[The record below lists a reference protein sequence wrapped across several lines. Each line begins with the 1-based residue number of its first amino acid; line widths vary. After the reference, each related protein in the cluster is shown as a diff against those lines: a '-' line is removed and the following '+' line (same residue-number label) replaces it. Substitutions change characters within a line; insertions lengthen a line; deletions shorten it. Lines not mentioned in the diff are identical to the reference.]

1 MNPHFPPPHTGQPT
15 SEKSLHPKSF
25 QSWRWIFLAAILLAA
40 VTISTFYFSS
50 AQAQGDDGA
59 ITGLT
64 LTSTT
69 AGTLTVSWDAASPT
83 PTDYRVDWAKSTED
97 YQSWKVDE
105 GHVYPTPDATTDTI
119 TDLSHDTE
127 YKIRMRA
134 RYYRGEHEGKSW
146 GGPWAEA
153 TITVAGEPAETPTPE
168 PSPEPTPAPAP
179 GTIDTLA
186 ATDDDAGQLLLTWD
200 PPAAPNAAPTDY
212 HVNWAKSSEDYP
224 ADTAPDGNDHPTD
237 TTLTLTV
244 LEFDTDYNIRV
255 RARYTD
261 GENAASPWNGP
272 WTETT
277 ARVKLPLPMAI
288 NMTGAAV
295 SPASQVFLFWSDPSN
310 DSITGYQI
318 LRGPKADSLVVI
330 EEDTGSSSTSYTD
343 ETPPA
348 GQTHTYGV
356 KARNASGQSPL
367 SNTLT
372 ATVPAAREEE
382 VLIVARHESVDNTLV
397 SNLGQ
402 TSTSESAQ
410 AGFLSGTNRE
420 IAVPFTTGSNPLGY
434 HVTSVQLYLT
444 RLVGIETPNPEVS
457 IRADNGGSPSDTVL
471 YTLTTSTAITNIW
484 NIVTFTTTDDFT
496 LQPNTKY
503 WLYVNATA
511 GTLGVQE
518 TASDDE
524 DNESQADWRIGDV
537 RSTRTDGGAW
547 IQSTTSNTPK
557 TKIFGHA
564 IPPLVSNLG
573 QTSTSESAQAGFLS
587 GTNRE
592 IAVPFTTG
600 SNPLGYHVTSVQL
613 YLTRL
618 VGIET
623 PNPEVSIRA
632 DNGGSPSDTVLYTLT
647 TSTAITN
654 IWNIVTFT
662 TTDDFTLQPNTKY
675 WLYVNAT
682 AGTLG
687 VQQTT
692 SDDEDNESQADWRIG
707 DVRSTRT
714 DGGAWIQST
723 TSNTPKTK
731 IFGHVTPPLVSNLG
745 QTAVPGGAVAG
756 PSSGRYYEIGMPF
769 TTGSNALGYHVT
781 SVQIEMRKFDANS
794 PALDVSIRGDNTGTP
809 GKIALYNFYTSTA
822 ITTDYQL
829 ITFTTSDEVT
839 LQPNTKYWLY
849 VNTTAGTALLQETA
863 SDDEDTE
870 SQAGWSIG
878 DHRVG
883 RIDGGA
889 WTTDNKNL
897 RMKILGHVA
906 PPLISN
912 LRQTA
917 TSESAQAG
925 FVSGNHHKTAMPFT
939 TGSNALRYRLT
950 SIQLYLSRVSESPL
964 VYISIREDNAGLPG
978 ETTLARLNMSTT
990 ITADANIPQLI
1001 TFTTS
1006 GEVTLQPDTLYWL
1019 HINASTTVGPA
1030 GVRQTASDDEDTPSH
1045 AGWSIGD
1052 HRVSRIDGGA
1062 WTTPTSRNSLQM
1074 KILGHVIL
1082 PTIADLPADITTTAR
1097 LAVNG
1102 TVTGQHEHGRDVDW
1116 FVFAAEADTNY
1127 QFTANQGQKFAT
1139 LNVLRIYDDAGTE
1152 LRNSLIAKKDNAYQA
1167 VDRLNNIAFRTDTAG
1182 TYYVSIEGWHGGG
1195 SNVPYTLAMFD
1206 DDYSD
1211 DITTTGV
1218 VDVGESFQNYVMRT
1232 GANPESSRTDDVDW
1246 IRVALKADVT
1256 YEIVYDVACLHQ
1268 GRIEGIY
1275 DSTGT
1280 LLPDTTLEWP
1290 RKTKGWCT
1298 DLTTEFTPSSDDDYY
1313 IAVSAQGSHFPIG
1326 SVNPFQGVQGT
1337 LTITAK

>member
-83 PTDYRVDWAKSTED
+83 PTDYRVDWAKSTEG

-134 RYYRGEHEGKSW
+134 RYYKGEHMGKSW
-146 GGPWAEA
+146 GGPWATA

-168 PSPEPTPAPAP
+168 PVQEEESTTAA
-179 GTIDTLA
+179 GTIDTLT
-186 ATDDDAGQLLLTWD
+186 ATDDDTGQLLLTWEA
-200 PPAAPNAAPTDY
+200 PAAPNATPTDY
-212 HVNWAKSSEDYP
+212 HVNWAKSTEDYP
-224 ADTAPDGNDHPTD
+224 ADTAEAGNDHPT
-237 TTLTLTV
+237 TTTHTLAG
-244 LEFDTDYNIRV
+244 LEYDTDYNIRV

-261 GENAASPWNGP
+261 GENANSPWNGS

-277 ARVKLPLPMAI
+277 AQVKLPLPMAI
-288 NMTGAAV
+288 NMMGTGV
-295 SPASQVFLFWSDPSN
+295 SPKSQVILFWQHPSN

-348 GQTHTYGV
+348 GQTHTYAV
-356 KARNASGQSPL
+356 KARNASGLSPL

-372 ATVPAAREEE
+372 ATVPAAKEEE

-402 TSTSESAQ
+402 TTTAAAN
-410 AGFLSGTNRE
+410 AGPLGGNHTE
-420 IAVPFTTGSNPLGY
+420 IATSFTTG
-434 HVTSVQLYLT
+434 T
-444 RLVGIETPNPEVS
+444 
-457 IRADNGGSPSDTVL
+457 
-471 YTLTTSTAITNIW
+471 
-484 NIVTFTTTDDFT
+484 
-496 LQPNTKY
+496 
-503 WLYVNATA
+503 
-511 GTLGVQE
+511 
-518 TASDDE
+518 
-524 DNESQADWRIGDV
+524 
-537 RSTRTDGGAW
+537 
-547 IQSTTSNTPK
+547 
-557 TKIFGHA
+557 
-564 IPPLVSNLG
+564 
-573 QTSTSESAQAGFLS
+573 
-587 GTNRE
+587 
-592 IAVPFTTG
+592 
-600 SNPLGYHVTSVQL
+600 
-613 YLTRL
+613 
-618 VGIET
+618 
-623 PNPEVSIRA
+623 
-632 DNGGSPSDTVLYTLT
+632 
-647 TSTAITN
+647 
-654 IWNIVTFT
+654 
-662 TTDDFTLQPNTKY
+662 
-675 WLYVNAT
+675 
-682 AGTLG
+682 
-687 VQQTT
+687 
-692 SDDEDNESQADWRIG
+692 
-707 DVRSTRT
+707 
-714 DGGAWIQST
+714 
-723 TSNTPKTK
+723 
-731 IFGHVTPPLVSNLG
+731 
-745 QTAVPGGAVAG
+745 
-756 PSSGRYYEIGMPF
+756 
-769 TTGSNALGYHVT
+769 NALGYHLT
-781 SVQIEMRKFDANS
+781 GVQLNMYRFVGTTIS
-794 PALDVSIRGDNTGTP
+794 TPQVSIRGDNGGTP
-809 GKIALYNFYTSTA
+809 GDTALYPLNTSTA
-822 ITTDYQL
+822 ITDDLQL
-829 ITFTTSDEVT
+829 ITFTTPDEVT
-839 LQPNTKYWLY
+839 LQPNTLYWLY
-849 VNTTAGTALLQETA
+849 VNATGATVAVQKAH
-863 SDDEDTE
+863 SNDEDAE
-870 SQAGWSIG
+870 SQTDWLVG
-878 DHRVG
+878 DDRVY
-883 RIDGGA
+883 RTNGGA
-889 WTTDNKNL
+889 WTTATANDSL
-897 RMKILGHVA
+897 QMKILGHVI
-906 PPLISN
+906 PPEPVSDTLVSNLGQTTTAAANAGPLGGNHTEIATSFTTGTNALGYHLTGVQLNMYRFVGTTISTPQVSIRGDNGGTPGDTALYPLNTSTAITDDLQLITFTTPDEVTLQPNTLYWLYVNATGATVAVQKAHSNDEDAESQTDWLVGDDRVYRTNGGAWTTATANDSLQMKILGHVIPPTLVSN

-917 TSESAQAG
+917 VAGDAQAG
-925 FVSGNHHKTAMPFT
+925 FVSGNHHETAMPFT
-939 TGSNALRYRLT
+939 TGSNAFGYHPT
-950 SIQLYLSRVSESPL
+950 SIQLYLSRLSGSPI
-964 VYISIREDNAGLPG
+964 VYITIREDNAGLPG
-978 ETTLARLNMSTT
+978 ETTLARLNMSTA

-1019 HINASTTVGPA
+1019 HVNASPSVAPA
-1030 GVRQTASDDEDTPSH
+1030 GVRQTASDDEDTESQ
-1045 AGWSIGD
+1045 ADWRIGD

-1074 KILGHVIL
+1074 RILGHIIL
-1082 PTIADLPADITTTAR
+1082 PTIVDLPADITTTAR
-1097 LAVNG
+1097 LAVNES
-1102 TVTGQHEHGRDVDW
+1102 VTGQHEHGRDVDW
-1116 FVFAAEADTNY
+1116 FAFAAEADTNY

-1139 LNVLRIYDDAGTE
+1139 LNVLRIFQDDGTE
-1152 LRNSLIAKKDNAYQA
+1152 LRNSLIAKKDNAYHA

-1195 SNVPYTLAMFD
+1195 SNVPYTITMFD

-1211 DITTTGV
+1211 DITTTGI

-1232 GANPESSRTDDVDW
+1232 GTNPESSRTDDVDW

-1275 DSTGT
+1275 GPDGT
-1280 LLPDTTLEWP
+1280 LLPDTTLDWP
-1290 RKTKGWCT
+1290 RKKKGWCT

>member
-1 MNPHFPPPHTGQPT
+1 MKLLSPSVSTKHPT
-15 SEKSLHPKSF
+15 SEESLHPKSF

-69 AGTLTVSWDAASPT
+69 AGTLTVSWDTASPT
-83 PTDYRVDWAKSTED
+83 PTDYRVDWAKSSED
-97 YQSWKVDE
+97 YKSWKVDE
-105 GHVYPTPDATTDTI
+105 GHKYPDPSATTATI
-119 TDLSHDTE
+119 ADLDHDTE

-168 PSPEPTPAPAP
+168 PVQQPAKEDPVQEEPAEEDTTAPA
-179 GTIDTLA
+179 GTIETLT
-186 ATDDDAGQLLLTWD
+186 ATDDDAGQLVLTWD
-200 PPAAPNAAPTDY
+200 PPAAPHADPTDY
-212 HVNWAKSSEDYP
+212 HVNWAKSAEDYP
-224 ADTAPDGNDHPTD
+224 ADTAEAGNDHPT
-237 TTLTLTV
+237 TTTHTLAG
-244 LEFDTDYNIRV
+244 LEYETDYNIRV

-288 NMTGAAV
+288 NMMGTGV
-295 SPASQVFLFWSDPSN
+295 SPKSQVILFWQHPSN

-348 GQTHTYGV
+348 GQTHTYAV
-356 KARNASGQSPL
+356 KARNASGLSPL

-372 ATVPAAREEE
+372 ATVPAAKEEE

-402 TSTSESAQ
+402 TTTAAAN
-410 AGFLSGTNRE
+410 AGPLGGNHTE
-420 IAVPFTTGSNPLGY
+420 IATSFTTGTNALGY
-434 HVTSVQLYLT
+434 HLTGVQLNMY
-444 RLVGIETPNPEVS
+444 RFVGPTISTPQVS
-457 IRADNGGSPSDTVL
+457 IRGDNGGTPGDTAL
-471 YTLTTSTAITNIW
+471 YPLNTSTAITDDLQLI
-484 NIVTFTTTDDFT
+484 TFTTPDDVT
-496 LQPNTKY
+496 LQPNTLY
-503 WLYVNATA
+503 WLYVNATGA
-511 GTLGVQE
+511 TVAVQK
-518 TASDDE
+518 AHSNDE
-524 DNESQADWRIGDV
+524 DAESQTDWLVGDDRV
-537 RSTRTDGGAW
+537 YRTNGGAW
-547 IQSTTSNTPK
+547 TTATANDSLQM
-557 TKIFGHA
+557 KILGHV
-564 IPPLVSNLG
+564 IPPEPVSDTLVSNLG
-573 QTSTSESAQAGFLS
+573 QTTTAAANAGPL
-587 GTNRE
+587 GGNHTE
-592 IAVPFTTG
+592 IATSFTTG
-600 SNPLGYHVTSVQL
+600 TNALGYHLTGVQL
-613 YLTRL
+613 NMYRF
-618 VGIET
+618 VGTTIST
-623 PNPEVSIRA
+623 PQVSIRG
-632 DNGGSPSDTVLYTLT
+632 DNGGTPGDTALYPLN
-647 TSTAITN
+647 TSMAITDDLQL
-654 IWNIVTFT
+654 ITFT
-662 TTDDFTLQPNTKY
+662 TPDDVTLQPNTLY

-682 AGTLG
+682 GATVA
-687 VQQTT
+687 VQKAH
-692 SDDEDNESQADWRIG
+692 SNDEDAESQTDWLVG
-707 DVRSTRT
+707 DDRVYRT
-714 DGGAWIQST
+714 
-723 TSNTPKTK
+723 N
-731 IFGHVTPPLVSNLG
+731 
-745 QTAVPGGAVAG
+745 
-756 PSSGRYYEIGMPF
+756 
-769 TTGSNALGYHVT
+769 
-781 SVQIEMRKFDANS
+781 
-794 PALDVSIRGDNTGTP
+794 
-809 GKIALYNFYTSTA
+809 
-822 ITTDYQL
+822 
-829 ITFTTSDEVT
+829 
-839 LQPNTKYWLY
+839 
-849 VNTTAGTALLQETA
+849 
-863 SDDEDTE
+863 
-870 SQAGWSIG
+870 
-878 DHRVG
+878 
-883 RIDGGA
+883 GGA
-889 WTTDNKNL
+889 WTTATANDSL
-897 RMKILGHVA
+897 QMKILGHVI
-906 PPLISN
+906 PPTLVSN

-917 TSESAQAG
+917 VAGDAQAG
-925 FVSGNHHKTAMPFT
+925 FVSGNHHETAMPFT
-939 TGSNALRYRLT
+939 TGSNAFGYHPT
-950 SIQLYLSRVSESPL
+950 SIQLYLSRLSGSPL
-964 VYISIREDNAGLPG
+964 VYITIREDNAGLPG
-978 ETTLARLNMSTT
+978 ETTLARLNMSTA

-1019 HINASTTVGPA
+1019 HVNASTSGAPA
-1030 GVRQTASDDEDTPSH
+1030 GVRQTASDDEDTESQ
-1045 AGWSIGD
+1045 AGSSIGD

-1074 KILGHVIL
+1074 RILGHIIL
-1082 PTIADLPADITTTAR
+1082 PTIVDLPADITTTAR
-1097 LAVNG
+1097 LAVNES
-1102 TVTGQHEHGRDVDW
+1102 VTGQHEHGRDVDW
-1116 FVFAAEADTNY
+1116 FAFAAEADTNY

-1139 LNVLRIYDDAGTE
+1139 LNVLRIFQDDGTE
-1152 LRNSLIAKKDNAYQA
+1152 LRNSLIAEKDNAYHA

-1275 DSTGT
+1275 GPDGT
-1280 LLPDTTLEWP
+1280 LLPDTTLDWP